1 MAIILT
7 MKPMIQNETALRFLA
22 VHSVQGM
29 ETVDVPNASQNSAKI
44 QEESVSVAMFQTA
57 NLVECRMF
65 AINATKMIRA
75 SFLPFLVINVFY
87 VIKVQLVQDV
97 KAVWIQINVVNA
109 QMDSNWIFQKEAH
122 LLA

>member
-1 MAIILT
+1 
-7 MKPMIQNETALRFLA
+7 MKPMIQKETALRFLA

-29 ETVDVPNASQNSAKI
+29 ELKDVPNASKNSAKI
-44 QEESVSVAMFQTA
+44 QEEFVSVAMFQTA
-57 NLVECRMF
+57 SLVECRMF
-65 AINATKMIRA
+65 AINATKTIRA

-87 VIKVQLVQDV
+87 VIKVQLVQDA

-109 QMDSNWIFQKEAH
+109 QMDFNWIFQKEAH